1 MKRTDFTGTKPVEKP
16 RVIITG
22 GQPRTVEH
30 IEKNQLADR
39 MEVYNRDGDQ
49 FYVNEVKNKIWQK
62 EPEALKEVEQAREV
76 ERKLEKSLDKQLEKA
91 KPTKQKDVVRLPEK
105 VEPQERGRDEDLSC

>member
-1 MKRTDFTGTKPVEKP
+1 
-16 RVIITG
+16 
-22 GQPRTVEH
+22 
-30 IEKNQLADR
+30 

-91 KPTKQKDVVRLPEK
+91 KPTKQKDVVRLRQKEK
-105 VEPQERGRDEDLSC
+105 PQESDRDRILAIRVFCGTIRCGNMGG